1 LKLGTATRGAFE
13 NITFSDSVIYS
24 PEDDPFNSRVCSGI
38 AVEMVDGGSV
48 YGVLVSNIRMHNT
61 RTPIFVRLANR
72 SDNPPSGPRPGA
84 LRGVMIDGVHATG
97 AILTSSVAGLPGH
110 DVEDVTLSN
119 IRIDTVEGGERD
131 WVDREIPEVPR
142 DYPEARMFGR
152 LPSYGFFCRH
162 VNGLR
167 LDNVHVEAH
176 KPDMR
181 PLLLC
186 DDVKNLSVSRLSGDA
201 PAGGE
206 PLLVFRNVRRAFVQG
221 CWAPPH
227 TSTFLAVEGESS
239 SGISLV
245 GNELAAAGKPVET
258 IKGAPTSAVS
268 QAGNTVASS

>member
-1 LKLGTATRGAFE
+1 
-13 NITFSDSVIYS
+13 
-24 PEDDPFNSRVCSGI
+24 
-38 AVEMVDGGSV
+38 
-48 YGVLVSNIRMHNT
+48 MHNT

-72 SDNPPSGPRPGA
+72 SGNPPSGPKQGA
-84 LRGVMIDGVHATG
+84 VRGIMIENIHATG

-131 WVDREIPEVPR
+131 WVDREIPEVPH

-152 LPSYGFFCRH
+152 LPAYGFFCRH
-162 VNGLR
+162 VNGLKF
-167 LDNVHVEAH
+167 DNVHVEAR

-186 DDVKNLSVSRLSGDA
+186 DDVKNLSVSGLTGDA

-206 PLLVFRNVRRAFVQG
+206 SLLVFRDVRRAFVQG

-227 TSTFLAVEGESS
+227 TSTFLTVEGENSS
-239 SGISLV
+239 AISLV
-245 GNELAAAGKPVET
+245 GNALGEAEKAVET
-258 IKGAPTSAVS
+258 IKGAPSNAVS
-268 QAGNTVASS
+268 EAGNCGTPKG